1 MTTVKQILKDKGH
14 EYYSINPKSTV
25 YEALQKMAEKDV
37 GALLVIDNEGKLT
50 GMFTE
55 RDYARKLILHG
66 FSSKESFVENFMS
79 KELYTVSQ
87 DMTTLECMAIMT
99 EKRVRH
105 LPVLDHNKIVG
116 ILSIGDIVNQ
126 IIHEQHV
133 TIKDLEK
140 YITGSG
146 YGHQ

>member
-1 MTTVKQILKDKGH
+1 MTTVKQILKEKGY
-14 EYYSINPKSTV
+14 EFYSVGPKSTV
-25 YEALQKMAEKDV
+25 YEALQSMAEKDV
-37 GALLVIDNEGKLT
+37 GAMPVLDDEGTLI

-66 FSSKESFVENFMS
+66 FKSKESLIEDFMS
-79 KELYTVSQ
+79 KVLHTVNPS
-87 DMTTLECMAIMT
+87 MTTLECMAIMT
-99 EKRVRH
+99 EKRIRH

-126 IIHEQHV
+126 IIREQFA

>member
-1 MTTVKQILKDKGH
+1 MTTVKQILKEKGH
-14 EYYSINPKSTV
+14 EFYNVSPKSTV
-25 YEALQKMAEKDV
+25 YEALQRMAEKDV
-37 GALLVIDNEGKLT
+37 GAMPVLDDEGTLI

-66 FSSKESFVENFMS
+66 FKSKESMIEDFMS
-79 KELYTVSQ
+79 KDLHTVNPN
-87 DMTTLECMAIMT
+87 MTTLECMAIMT
-99 EKRVRH
+99 EHRIRH

-116 ILSIGDIVNQ
+116 LLSIGDIVNQ
-126 IIHEQHV
+126 IIREQYA

-146 YGHQ
+146 YGHE

>member
-1 MTTVKQILKDKGH
+1 MTTVKQILKEKGH
-14 EYYSINPKSTV
+14 EFYHVGPKSTV
-25 YEALQKMAEKDV
+25 YEALQRMAEKDV
-37 GALLVIDNEGKLT
+37 GAMPVLDDEGT
-50 GMFTE
+50 IIGMFTE

-66 FSSKESFVENFMS
+66 FKSKESLIEDFMS
-79 KELYTVSQ
+79 KILYTVDS
-87 DMTTLECMAIMT
+87 DMTTFECMAIMT
-99 EKRVRH
+99 EHRVRH

-126 IIHEQHV
+126 IIKEQYA

-146 YGHQ
+146 YGHE

>member
-1 MTTVKQILKDKGH
+1 MTTVKQILNEKGH
-14 EYYSINPKSTV
+14 EFYHVGPKSTV
-25 YEALQKMAEKDV
+25 YEALQRMAEKNV
-37 GALLVIDNEGKLT
+37 GALPVLDHEGTLI

-66 FSSKESFVENFMS
+66 FKSKVSLIEDFMS
-79 KELYTVSQ
+79 KDLHTVNPN
-87 DMTTLECMAIMT
+87 MTTLECMAIMT
-99 EKRVRH
+99 ESRVRH

-126 IIHEQHV
+126 IIREQYA

-146 YGHQ
+146 YGHE

>member
-1 MTTVKQILKDKGH
+1 MTKVKQILKEKGH
-14 EYYSINPKSTV
+14 DFYSVSPKSTV
-25 YEALQKMAEKDV
+25 YEALQHMAEKDV
-37 GALLVIDNEGKLT
+37 GAMPVLDKDGTLI

-66 FSSKESFVENFMS
+66 FKSKESLIEDFMS
-79 KELYTVSQ
+79 KDLYTVNPN
-87 DMTTLECMAIMT
+87 MTTLECMAIMT
-99 EKRVRH
+99 EQRIRH
-105 LPVLDHNKIVG
+105 LPVLEHNKIVG

-126 IIHEQHV
+126 IIKEQYA

-146 YGHQ
+146 YGHE